1 MPYTPE
7 ELERLDFGKRIKELN
22 KRNYLNE
29 VRRLT
34 FQGMTISDD
43 AANADDHNIEIDN
56 NFTDNEG
63 KLVFFQDPDSFDVIE
78 NIELEG
84 YMVGEKQ
91 KKLTIHYRDT
101 PTLESYEADET
112 TLRES
117 FTELLDDKD
126 SWV

>member
-63 KLVFFQDPDSFDVIE
+63 KLVFFHRK
-78 NIELEG
+78 
-84 YMVGEKQ
+84 Y
-91 KKLTIHYRDT
+91 
-101 PTLESYEADET
+101 
-112 TLRES
+112 
-117 FTELLDDKD
+117 
-126 SWV
+126 

>member
-29 VRRLT
+29 VRRLA
-34 FQGMTISDD
+34 FQWKTISDD
-43 AANADDHNIEIDN
+43 DADEDDHNIEIDN

-84 YMVGEKQ
+84 FQVGEKQ
-91 KKLTIHYRDT
+91 KKLTVHYRDK

-112 TLRES
+112 TLKES
-117 FTELLDDKD
+117 FKELPDLKD

>member
-29 VRRLT
+29 VRRLA
-34 FQGMTISDD
+34 FQGMTVSDD
-43 AANADDHNIEIDN
+43 DANADDHKIEINN

-84 YMVGEKQ
+84 FQVGEKQ
-91 KKLTIHYRDT
+91 KTLTIHYRDK
-101 PTLESYEADET
+101 PAFESYESDET
-112 TLRES
+112 MEKEG
-117 FTELLDDKD
+117 FKELPDLKD